1 MPDPTDEDL
10 HLLAD
15 MAATPA
21 SGFRPVVLDAPLD
34 RTLRQTWLR
43 HYNGCPRS
51 AYLASKY
58 EGLDSTAAMQRG
70 SAAHAIFAKAT
81 RLAME
86 MNEPIVPPD
95 VVKTLVDEVLAEYA
109 VPFEEHDYIREMAF
123 RWGSEAAFDPQMI
136 VACESLFEMQVGD
149 WKVRARIDFA
159 ELIENDRVIVIRD
172 YKSSRAAPP
181 YDEVARKMPDGR
193 LVAKNFQLV
202 LYALLMR
209 YGVPVLE
216 HEGQEFPGEN
226 IAGGVNRFDLEF
238 VYPGLEDREGKMV
251 RRPLTLDLLEL
262 EEYRSSL
269 EGLLARVAK
278 SEASGDWPAVVSD
291 AACSECP
298 APAECPIPYEVRDHR
313 GQVNS
318 PEQAADAA
326 RVLDRLKA
334 TNRAMQ
340 TELRNFAKVHGP
352 IRFDGKVMEL
362 VYAEHESFDHKGF
375 AAALARGDDVLL
387 EDFLKSKGR
396 TDFRARDLT
405 SEEREAE
412 DV

>member
-172 YKSSRAAPP
+172 YKSSR
-181 YDEVARKMPDGR
+181 G
-193 LVAKNFQLV
+193 
-202 LYALLMR
+202 
-209 YGVPVLE
+209 
-216 HEGQEFPGEN
+216 
-226 IAGGVNRFDLEF
+226 
-238 VYPGLEDREGKMV
+238 
-251 RRPLTLDLLEL
+251 
-262 EEYRSSL
+262 
-269 EGLLARVAK
+269 
-278 SEASGDWPAVVSD
+278 ASV
-291 AACSECP
+291 
-298 APAECPIPYEVRDHR
+298 
-313 GQVNS
+313 
-318 PEQAADAA
+318 
-326 RVLDRLKA
+326 
-334 TNRAMQ
+334 
-340 TELRNFAKVHGP
+340 
-352 IRFDGKVMEL
+352 
-362 VYAEHESFDHKGF
+362 
-375 AAALARGDDVLL
+375 
-387 EDFLKSKGR
+387 
-396 TDFRARDLT
+396 
-405 SEEREAE
+405 
-412 DV
+412 